1 MKVLG
6 IGAYGKVLLVKK
18 DQEIYAMKV
27 IKKSR
32 IKTVKQRERT
42 RAERNILEKIRHPFI
57 MNLNYAFQTED
68 KLFMV
73 IDYCAG
79 GELFFHLQVFQR
91 FNEKVAR
98 FYASCI
104 LSALQQLHRENII
117 YRDLKPE
124 NILIDQH
131 GYPIITDFGLCKGNL
146 SREERTT
153 SFCGTAEYM
162 APEIVLKQPYTRS
175 VDWWSF
181 GALVYEMVTGLPPF
195 YTQNKEKLFQRIA
208 YSDLAMP
215 KELSDSC
222 KDLLSRLLMKDSEMR
237 LGSGPGDAQDII
249 DHPWFQG
256 MNWDKLILR
265 KVKPP
270 FVPKLK
276 DKTDLNYFAKEFTQM
291 PANSESGRSGNL
303 EEKQSAWEGFSFANS
318 DLK

>member
-1 MKVLG
+1 M
-6 IGAYGKVLLVKK
+6 
-18 DQEIYAMKV
+18 
-27 IKKSR
+27 
-32 IKTVKQRERT
+32 
-42 RAERNILEKIRHPFI
+42 ILEKVRHPFI
-57 MNLNYAFQTED
+57 MNLNYAFQTEE

-104 LSALQQLHRENII
+104 LLALYQLHKEGFI

-124 NILIDQH
+124 NILIDSL
-131 GYPIITDFGLCKGNL
+131 GYPMVTDFGLCKGNL
-146 SREERTT
+146 SRTDRTT

-162 APEIVLKQPYTRS
+162 APEIVLKKPYTRA

-208 YSDLAMP
+208 YQDLQLP
-215 KELSDSC
+215 EHLSDEC
-222 KDLLSRLLMKDSEMR
+222 KDLVSKLLQKNPENR
-237 LGSGPGDAQDII
+237 LGNGPNDAEDII
-249 DHPWFQG
+249 KHPWFQG
-256 MNWDKLILR
+256 MNWDKLVLR

-276 DKTDLNYFAKEFTQM
+276 EKTDLNYFAKEFTQM
-291 PANSESGRSGNL
+291 QPMSESGHGSNADGGAP
-303 EEKQSAWEGFSFANS
+303 QSTWEGFSYANS
-318 DLK
+318 DFKTASPQ